1 MNKNEIILKITILSV
16 IAICLTLFMID
27 GMNERVGFDFMS
39 REKISG
45 NPIYTKEYEKEE
57 VKYIDINN
65 ISADVFIYQSKDN
78 RIKVEIYGRKKD
90 FDKYEVG
97 VTEETLK
104 IKQGK
109 MNNFCI
115 GFCSLDQRI
124 VLYLPDTYIKDM
136 KIYSVSGDIITKK
149 ELAANLDL
157 QTVSGDIEIESAK
170 LVKAKT
176 TSGDI
181 DIRKVG
187 DVSLEAISGD
197 ISIREL
203 ALTKKATIHTVSGD
217 VDIEKTNDIYVTTKT
232 VSGDVKIGN
241 NNRYA
246 DIELNVTT
254 TSGDIDIN

>member
-16 IAICLTLFMID
+16 IAIFLTLFMID
-27 GMNERVGFDFMS
+27 RMNERVGFHFMS

-57 VKYIDINN
+57 VKYMDINN
-65 ISADVFIYQSKDN
+65 ISADVFLYQSKDN
-78 RIKVEIYGRKKD
+78 RIKVEIYGREKD
-90 FDKYEVG
+90 LDKYEVG

-109 MNNFCI
+109 MNSFCI

-124 VLYLPDTYIKDM
+124 ILYLPDTYIKNM

-170 LVKAKT
+170 SVKAKT

-181 DIRKVG
+181 EIGKVG
-187 DVSLEAISGD
+187 DFSLEAISGD
-197 ISIREL
+197 ISIRDL

-232 VSGDVKIGN
+232 VSGDVKIEN

-246 DIELNVTT
+246 DIELSVTT
-254 TSGDIDIN
+254 TSGDININ